1 MAEVLRW
8 WRQYRTSSG
17 SMPVREFVDA
27 LDPQDSE
34 AIRAAMRDVALFG
47 RSAARHLRGDI
58 YEVRVR
64 GPIHAWRVLFSAE
77 GSRHHVLLAHS
88 AFEKKTQ
95 KRPDRELELAERRLR
110 DWRSRGR

>member
-8 WRQYRTSSG
+8 WRQYRTSAG

-58 YEVRVR
+58 Y
-64 GPIHAWRVLFSAE
+64 
-77 GSRHHVLLAHS
+77 
-88 AFEKKTQ
+88 
-95 KRPDRELELAERRLR
+95 
-110 DWRSRGR
+110 

>member
-27 LDPQDSE
+27 LHPQDSE

-47 RSAARHLRGDI
+47 RSAAVICAATSTTSGSAGRSTRGGCCSLR
-58 YEVRVR
+58 R
-64 GPIHAWRVLFSAE
+64 E
-77 GSRHHVLLAHS
+77 GRHHLLLALS

-95 KRPDRELELAERRLR
+95 KTTDRELELA
-110 DWRSRGR
+110 